1 MRFVWNI
8 LSIKCIMSTRK
19 SSSPRSSP
27 RSKTQRSTFQ
37 KLIGKFKTKMNAAQ
51 IENMIE
57 NGNLNLILRIDPNMV
72 SSNIIGT
79 VVDEQIRVND
89 NICNVNPNSSLCNS
103 LVYKNIFAFAELKK
117 YKDEL
122 KQNGYEYAP
131 MSEKTRLEVSKQII
145 DAANAHVNKLKNKDK
160 TLMSNIVRKTMGK
173 GKGTRR
179 RRRR

>member
-1 MRFVWNI
+1 
-8 LSIKCIMSTRK
+8 
-19 SSSPRSSP
+19 
-27 RSKTQRSTFQ
+27 
-37 KLIGKFKTKMNAAQ
+37 MNAAQ

-57 NGNLNLILRIDPNMV
+57 NSNLNQILRIDPNMV
-72 SSNIIGT
+72 SSNIINT
-79 VVDEQIRVND
+79 VVNEQIRVND

-103 LVYKNIFAFAELKK
+103 LAYRNIFAFAELKK

-145 DAANAHVNKLKNKDK
+145 DDANAHVEKIKNKDK
-160 TLMSNIVRKTMGK
+160 TLVSNIVRKTMGK
-173 GKGTRR
+173 GKRTRR